1 MPTAA
6 EQDLADLKDLV
17 RRQNAARQALHEAVV
32 GHDEAGVR
40 EGLCAVADGLLLPIE
55 GAWAEQRLK
64 VIVADNEE
72 SRQREAAA
80 ATLAQATASANADEL
95 ERAIG
100 VAQQGGWV
108 SEEDI
113 TTAELRLFSLRTQE
127 RRQLQE
133 DAAWREVQKAI
144 EEGSVKQLMEVL
156 GRSESVLP
164 PERMLAAQR
173 KIPVMQ
179 ARSDLRREITAA
191 MREPVDVQRLQH
203 LLFTARQSCLPPAE
217 VAAAEKVLREVQARR
232 RQAAEA
238 QREAG
243 KKAAAVTPPEVQ
255 TAPASSGAQA
265 RHLRE
270 ADAEKSPSRTAA
282 RPPAKVPTTPLE
294 EAVTSGDRAEIQAAV
309 AALRASGLA
318 ARDIHRLHTRA
329 MADFGHR

>member
-217 VAAAEKVLREVQARR
+217 VAAAEKVLREVQVRR
-232 RQAAEA
+232 RQAAE
-238 QREAG
+238 
-243 KKAAAVTPPEVQ
+243 VQ
-255 TAPASSGAQA
+255 AAPASSGAQA
-265 RHLRE
+265 GQLRA
-270 ADAEKSPSRTAA
+270 ADAETEEKSPSRTAA
-282 RPPAKVPTTPLE
+282 WPPAKVPTTPLE